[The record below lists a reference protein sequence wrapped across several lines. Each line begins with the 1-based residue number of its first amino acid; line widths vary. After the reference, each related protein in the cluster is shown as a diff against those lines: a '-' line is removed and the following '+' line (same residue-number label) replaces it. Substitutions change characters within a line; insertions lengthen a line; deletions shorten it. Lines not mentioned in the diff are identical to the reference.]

1 MPGSS
6 SESLVNRP
14 VSARTVFHRRRG
26 LPPRT
31 NNSLR
36 RTYDLLRSHLHHAGQ
51 TGTPFVEAELMESL
65 SSSRNTVRAALQLLA
80 NEGLVTRRPK
90 HGTTSRGSTVL
101 PFNDLLSVHDKQ
113 VGYRMHD
120 ECLATTI
127 ITAPELLR
135 SWLSLDAGASIAVI
149 ERLMV
154 QDTSVVGLSV
164 SYVPITADQHANVGA
179 TCKDVIAFLEED
191 LGVSIGECGT
201 IVSAAACDPETAK
214 LLEVPEGAPIIWLE
228 DLIQD
233 ADGRIRAIH
242 QLRYRGDR
250 VAFSAIARRGS
261 LQYAG

>member
-1 MPGSS
+1 MPSDVTADVSVFDRFAGAAAGFFSKPWFF
-6 SESLVNRP
+6 SLCVLLVLVWAP
-14 VSARTVFHRRRG
+14 SYTVIHNVDTWQ
-26 LPPRT
+26 LII
-31 NNSLR
+31 
-36 RTYDLLRSHLHHAGQ
+36 
-51 TGTPFVEAELMESL
+51 
-65 SSSRNTVRAALQLLA
+65 NT
-80 NEGLVTRRPK
+80 
-90 HGTTSRGSTVL
+90 
-101 PFNDLLSVHDKQ
+101 
-113 VGYRMHD
+113 
-120 ECLATTI
+120 ATTI